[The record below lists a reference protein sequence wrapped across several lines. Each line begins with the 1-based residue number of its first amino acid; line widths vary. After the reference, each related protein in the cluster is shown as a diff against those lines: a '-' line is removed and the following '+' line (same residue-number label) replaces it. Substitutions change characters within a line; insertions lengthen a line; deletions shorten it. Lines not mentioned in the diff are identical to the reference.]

1 MVKSALVALA
11 LPALASAFMPGAA
24 PSLGLRSGV
33 PAVASTSAS
42 RRQGRP
48 ALKMVVKDITSEA
61 EFDEVIAN
69 TGISP
74 GIVAR
79 G

>member
-1 MVKSALVALA
+1 
-11 LPALASAFMPGAA
+11 
-24 PSLGLRSGV
+24 
-33 PAVASTSAS
+33 
-42 RRQGRP
+42 
-48 ALKMVVKDITSEA
+48 MVVKDITSEA